1 MNLKDLTLEICSL
14 MSISGHESTNTEKLF
29 GLVGE
34 HFDEC
39 KTDAVGN
46 HFLIKR
52 SAKKDAPTV
61 LIDTHYDE
69 IGMYVTDI
77 RDGGFLGICSVGG
90 LDPAIMQASEV
101 TIYGKEII
109 SGVIASTPPHLKS
122 ADDEKKLK
130 KIDELIVDT
139 GYSKD
144 EISEIVRVGT
154 PVGFAPVYREL
165 GKDTG
170 RIAGKSFDDKACAA
184 AAIYALCN
192 TPREKLAANVCL
204 LLSCHEETVHIGGV
218 APAAFAEKPDYAMV
232 IDVNFARVPNTPN
245 YETIV
250 MGEGISVAMSSVTDR
265 KLTNLV
271 LELCAEKEIGHTRCA
286 APMATGTNSMA
297 LNLVG
302 EGIPVVDIGLPLKNM
317 HTYTEVIDM
326 KDCETLARLVEEFV
340 CSEKIAEVYS
350 K

>member
-1 MNLKDLTLEICSL
+1 MNLKDLTLSICSL

-34 HFDEC
+34 YFDEC
-39 KTDAVGN
+39 KTDAVSN
-46 HFLIKR
+46 HLLIKKCAR
-52 SAKKDAPTV
+52 PNAPTV

-90 LDPAIMQASEV
+90 LDPAIMQATQV
-101 TIYGKEII
+101 TIYGKKTV

-122 ADDEKKLK
+122 ADDETKLK

-139 GYSKD
+139 GYTKE

-154 PVGFAPVYREL
+154 PVGFAPIYHEL

-192 TPREKLAANVCL
+192 IPRENLAANVCL

-232 IDVNFARVPNTPN
+232 IDVNFARVPKTPKA
-245 YETIV
+245 ETIV
-250 MGEGISVAMSSVTDR
+250 MGEGISVTMSAVTDR
-265 KLTNLV
+265 TLTGLV
-271 LELCAEKEIGHTRCA
+271 LELCGEKEIAHTRCA
-286 APMATGTNSMA
+286 APMSTGTNSMA

-317 HTYTEVIDM
+317 HTYTEVIDI

-340 CSEKIAEVYS
+340 CSEKIAEVYA